1 MAPKKILLIGMLDSI
16 HVGRWLSQFESTE
29 TEFVL
34 FPSKKFRNLN
44 PVINELLSSD
54 SKVDLRLY
62 SRWVPKSLLGYFDFA
77 VHVLPSRIKMNIRV
91 RSLRNLINQ
100 NEFDYI
106 HGLEI
111 QGAGYLLEQ
120 AFHGLKK
127 SKAKVIITNWGS
139 DIYYFKDFPEHKNRI
154 QSVLKIADFYSAEC
168 RRDYVLAREL
178 GFNGQEL
185 PCIPNAGGFDI
196 AETTGSITSSRRQ
209 IIVKCYGGQ
218 FGRGGLIIKALH
230 KVLPEFKEYGVLLY
244 SVTGDLIEDVQ
255 KLSECFPSR
264 VRFAPQDNPIP
275 HQELLLEFEKSRVYV
290 GASISDGISTSFLE
304 ALVHGAYPIQTNTSC
319 AGDWIASGAI
329 GATPSLLLEEISTA
343 IERSITDDSHVDF
356 AQTKNFE
363 IAGRYLKSEDLK
375 KVAQTFY

>member
-1 MAPKKILLIGMLDSI
+1 
-16 HVGRWLSQFESTE
+16 VGSWLSQFESTE
-29 TEFVL
+29 KEFVL

-44 PVINELLSSD
+44 PVIHELFSRD
-54 SKVDLRLY
+54 SKVDLQLY

-100 NEFDYI
+100 NEFDYV

-127 SKAKVIITNWGS
+127 SNAKVIITNWGS
-139 DIYYFKDFPEHKNRI
+139 DIYYFKDFPEHKKKI

-255 KLSECFPSR
+255 NLSQCFPGR
-264 VRFAPQDNPIP
+264 IRFAPQNHPIP
-275 HQELLLEFEKSRVYV
+275 HRELLMEFQKSRVYV

-304 ALVHGAYPIQTNTSC
+304 ALIYGAYPIQTNTSC
-319 AGDWIASGAI
+319 ADEWIRQGASGSI
-329 GATPSLLLEEISTA
+329 SGLNVEEISQKIQIALTQDFLVNDA
-343 IERSITDDSHVDF
+343 QMTNWKIATENLDSKVLR
-356 AQTKNFE
+356 E
-363 IAGRYLKSEDLK
+363 IAR
-375 KVAQTFY
+375 TFYIN